1 MLSALANS
9 LLDGT
14 VFDIVQSLKEVQ
26 YLEEKA
32 LCTQRLRLVNEHR
45 GMISLNTE
53 TSESEM
59 GSPGEK
65 EKHISLVR
73 VAMI

>member
-1 MLSALANS
+1 MLSALASS

-32 LCTQRLRLVNEHR
+32 LSTQRLRLANEHR
-45 GMISLNTE
+45 GYFYIFSTII
-53 TSESEM
+53 
-59 GSPGEK
+59 K
-65 EKHISLVR
+65 SLV
-73 VAMI
+73 VTE